1 MQGLIIKN
9 TLTKM
14 GGENDLSSA
23 FLGLFDQWRQTR
35 GDKSLDEFVD
45 YTAQIFE
52 HGISGSHTAQNN

>member
-1 MQGLIIKN
+1 
-9 TLTKM
+9 M